1 MEIVYIVALEGEL
14 PQQTDMD
21 IRYCGV
27 GKVNAA
33 HATMKAIADGA
44 KKIVNFGTAGLVKR
58 NKGLEGL
65 VQVSHIV
72 QRDMQAEPQAPRGTT
87 PFETYATNL
96 KLGLAPNIIEHGQ
109 IQLVIGADPVVRLG
123 TGDSFV
129 MDHDDWFNTAS
140 VDIVDMEA
148 YAIAKCCALES
159 VEFECYKWISDFA
172 DENAAETWEQNQAD
186 GAEAFLNLVKK
197 RL

>member
-1 MEIVYIVALEGEL
+1 MIVYIVALEGEL
-14 PQQTDMD
+14 PQQSDMD

-44 KKIVNFGTAGLVKR
+44 TKIVNFGTAGLIKR
-58 NKGLEGL
+58 NKGHEGL

-87 PFETYATNL
+87 PFESYATNL

-109 IQLVIGADPVVRLG
+109 IQLIIGADPVVRLG

-129 MDHDDWFNTAS
+129 MEHDDWFNKAS

-148 YAIAKCCALES
+148 YAIAKCCALEA

-186 GAEAFLNLVKK
+186 GADAFLNMVKK